1 MAIIEGNHVTKEYR
15 LGQMTTIILFFAFLG
30 ALCGKQILKSKMAMS
45 TVTDL
50 LFKVSETTIVS
61 LKGLPVFQCDGC
73 SEYLLE
79 DRVLKR
85 VEEILEKVDTGA
97 ELEVIK
103 YAA

>member
-1 MAIIEGNHVTKEYR
+1 MLHVYNRIETKPEVM
-15 LGQMTTIILFFAFLG
+15 LGKPVVKGTRIPVELIVRKLG
-30 ALCGKQILKSKMAMS
+30 EGAS
-45 TVTDL
+45 VEDL
-50 LFKVSETTIVS
+50 LDAYPNLPRERC

>member
-1 MAIIEGNHVTKEYR
+1 MKCRV
-15 LGQMTTIILFFAFLG
+15 
-30 ALCGKQILKSKMAMS
+30 CGSEMRPA
-45 TVTDL
+45 VTDL
-50 LFKVSETTIVS
+50 PFKVSETTIVI
-61 LKGLPVFQCDGC
+61 LKGLPVVQCDGC